1 MRGASLVLAFLLL
14 LGGCTTASVQEQE
27 AGAGA
32 GATIG
37 GDRVAG
43 ARDFA
48 ANCEICHGLG
58 GDGGAVGISLH
69 HEFNRMDFGTL
80 ASWIEDPEP
89 PMPRLYPKFLTK
101 QEVRDLAAYVESL

>member
-1 MRGASLVLAFLLL
+1 MRCAGIVLTVLVLA
-14 LGGCTTASVQEQE
+14 GCTTASVEQQDSN
-27 AGAGA
+27 AGS

-48 ANCEICHGLG
+48 ANCEMCHGRA
-58 GDGGAVGISLH
+58 GDGGPIGISLRN
-69 HEFNRMDFGTL
+69 EFNRMDFGTL

-89 PMPRLYPKFLTK
+89 PMPALYPRVLSK
-101 QEVRDLAAYVESL
+101 QQVRDLAAYVESL

>member
-1 MRGASLVLAFLLL
+1 MGLFILLT
-14 LGGCTTASVQEQE
+14 GCTTASVEQQESD
-27 AGAGA
+27 AGS
-32 GATIG
+32 GATTG
-37 GDRVAG
+37 GDRIAG

-48 ANCEICHGLG
+48 ANCAVCHGSN
-58 GDGGAVGISLH
+58 GDGGAIGISLR

-89 PMPRLYPKFLTK
+89 PMPRLFPKFLDK

>member
-1 MRGASLVLAFLLL
+1 MRRSVVIVMLLV
-14 LGGCTTASVQEQE
+14 LGGCTTASVEQQESN
-27 AGAGA
+27 GGS

-48 ANCEICHGLG
+48 ANCAICHGPA
-58 GDGGAVGISLH
+58 GDGGPSGISLY
-69 HEFNRMDFGTL
+69 HEFNRMDYGTL
-80 ASWIEDPEP
+80 ASWIENPEP
-89 PMPRLYPKFLTK
+89 PMPRLYPGTLTR

>member
-1 MRGASLVLAFLLL
+1 MRTTGIVLGILLL
-14 LGGCTTASVQEQE
+14 AGCTTASVEQQESD
-27 AGAGA
+27 AGS

-43 ARDFA
+43 AKDFA
-48 ANCEICHGLG
+48 TNCAMCHGYA
-58 GDGGAVGISLH
+58 GDGGPVGISLR

-89 PMPRLYPKFLTK
+89 SMPRLYPKMLSER
-101 QEVRDLAAYVESL
+101 QVRDLAAYVESL

>member
-1 MRGASLVLAFLLL
+1 MRAAAIVFTASLLLS
-14 LGGCTTASVQEQE
+14 GCTTASVEQQESD
-27 AGAGA
+27 AGP
-32 GATIG
+32 GATVG

-48 ANCEICHGLG
+48 TNCAVCHGSSGVG
-58 GDGGAVGISLH
+58 GPSGISLR
-69 HEFNRMDFGTL
+69 HELMRMDFSTL

-89 PMPRLYPKFLTK
+89 PMPQLYPNVLGK